1 MKKRVLVRGPALS
14 RSGYGEQCR
23 FALRA
28 LRAHEDRFDIHL
40 INTGWGQS
48 GWIHEDNAERAWI
61 DDTIFKT
68 IKFIQSP
75 SEPFDVSLQVTIPNE
90 WKLLARKN
98 VAYTAGV
105 ETDTVPQLWREPV
118 DGVDKIVVTSE
129 HTKNSFLASGLGT
142 EEKFAVINYPI
153 RCNENAKID
162 MPLEYD
168 FNFLTV
174 AQWSPR
180 KNIEATITS
189 FLEEFTNEEVG
200 LIVKTNIKNSSRIDR
215 EFCEDRLSFIL
226 NHFPEDRKCKVYL
239 LHGNLTEEEMA
250 GLYQHQNVKAY
261 VSTSHGEGFGLPAF
275 EAVCNGLPVISPNWG
290 GIRDFCNI
298 PVKNKKGKKIKH
310 KPMIGEISF
319 QVEPVQ
325 EEAVWEGV
333 IEPTAKWCFP
343 ELDSVR
349 KKMREAVNKPSTAR
363 AKKLQ
368 AYVLEN
374 FTIEA
379 SYKKFADA
387 IYNSCINSKGETNEV
402 E

>member
-1 MKKRVLVRGPALS
+1 MKKRILVRGPALS

-28 LRAHEDRFDIHL
+28 LRAHEERFDIHL
-40 INTGWGQS
+40 INTGWGQT
-48 GWIHEDNAERAWI
+48 GWVHEDSSEREWI
-61 DDTIFKT
+61 DETIFKT
-68 IKFIQSP
+68 IKVLQSP

-105 ETDTVPQLWREPV
+105 ETDSVPQTWREPV
-118 DGVDKIVVTSE
+118 DGVDKIIVTSK
-129 HTKNSFLASGLGT
+129 HTKDSFLNSGVGADN
-142 EEKFAVINYPI
+142 KFEVVNYPVRYNDNPEI
-153 RCNENAKID
+153 S

-168 FNFLTV
+168 TNFLTV

-200 LIVKTNIKNSSRIDR
+200 LIVKTSIKNSSRIDR
-215 EFCEDRLSFIL
+215 EYCEDRLSFIL

-250 GLYQHQNVKAY
+250 GLYQHPNIAAY
-261 VSTSHGEGFGLPAF
+261 VSTSHGEGFGLPVF
-275 EAVCNGLPVISPNWG
+275 EAVCNGLPVVSPNWG
-290 GIRDFCNI
+290 GVRDFCNI
-298 PVKNKKGKKIKH
+298 PVKNKKSKSTKY
-310 KPMIGEISF
+310 KPMINEIDY

-325 EEAVWEGV
+325 QEAVWEGV

-343 ELDSVR
+343 EPDSIR
-349 KKMREAVNKPSTAR
+349 KKMREEINKSSRAR

-368 AYVLEN
+368 THVLKN
-374 FTIEA
+374 FTAEA

-387 IYNSCINSKGETNEV
+387 IYNSCVHSEGEKNEV

>member
-1 MKKRVLVRGPALS
+1 MKKRILVRGPALS

-48 GWIHEDNAERAWI
+48 GWIHEDSLEREWI
-61 DDTIFKT
+61 DETIFKT
-68 IKFIQSP
+68 IKVLQSP
-75 SEPFDVSLQVTIPNE
+75 SDPFDVSLQVTIPNE

-105 ETDTVPQLWREPV
+105 ETDTVPQGWREPV
-118 DGVDKIVVTSE
+118 NGVDKIIVTSE
-129 HTKNSFLASGLGT
+129 HTKKSFLTSGVGA
-142 EEKFAVINYPI
+142 EEKFEVVSYPA
-153 RCNENAKID
+153 RYNDNPELD
-162 MPLEYD
+162 MPLAFD
-168 FNFLTV
+168 SNFLTV
-174 AQWSPR
+174 AQWGPR

-200 LIVKTNIKNSSRIDR
+200 LIIKTNIKNSSRIDR
-215 EFCEDRLSFIL
+215 EYCEERLSFIL

-250 GLYQHQNVKAY
+250 GLYQHPKIAAY

-275 EAVCNGLPVISPNWG
+275 EAVCNGLPVLSPNWG
-290 GIRDFCNI
+290 GVRDFCNI
-298 PVKNKKGKKIKH
+298 PTKNKKSKKTKY
-310 KPMIGEISF
+310 KSMIGEIEY

-325 EEAVWEGV
+325 QEAVWEGV
-333 IEPTAKWCFP
+333 IEPDAKWCFP

-349 KKMREAVNKPSTAR
+349 KKMREEIHPVR
-363 AKKLQ
+363 KKIRGRRIL
-368 AYVLEN
+368 YL
-374 FTIEA
+374 I
-379 SYKKFADA
+379 
-387 IYNSCINSKGETNEV
+387 G
-402 E
+402 